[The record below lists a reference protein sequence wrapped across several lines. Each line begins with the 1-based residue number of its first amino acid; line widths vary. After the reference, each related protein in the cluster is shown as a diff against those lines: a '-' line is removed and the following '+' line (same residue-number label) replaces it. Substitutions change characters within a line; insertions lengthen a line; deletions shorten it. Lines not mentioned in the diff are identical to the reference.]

1 MLSHRDGDSC
11 QTGCSRCSSPGS
23 TTFLHCKLERNPSC
37 LQVSYSAILFYG
49 YVGVIG
55 LAVWSALRY
64 FKSTVSLSQI
74 WCTYGAPVS

>member
-1 MLSHRDGDSC
+1 
-11 QTGCSRCSSPGS
+11 
-23 TTFLHCKLERNPSC
+23 
-37 LQVSYSAILFYG
+37 VSYSAILFYG

-74 WCTYGAPVS
+74 WCTYGALASAAAVAMHTWHLLSTCRQYSRACSGMAVRKYQ